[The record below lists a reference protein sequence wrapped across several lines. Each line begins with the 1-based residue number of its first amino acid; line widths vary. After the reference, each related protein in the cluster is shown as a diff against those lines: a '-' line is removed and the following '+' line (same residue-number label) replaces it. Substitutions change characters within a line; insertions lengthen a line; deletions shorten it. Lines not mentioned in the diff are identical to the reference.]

1 MYKRG
6 FIIILYCGIFASALS
21 YCTHGT
27 PQVKFIPRVAWV
39 VDRRNSSLASEL
51 DSDAD
56 DPDGL
61 EGNKA
66 VVSRLLSCERPLVL
80 RDKQLPSP
88 QVARERFK
96 SKVMPYINEDMVAKV
111 VLAILYIISKDET
124 IGTEH
129 KESFRRYLGMYK
141 EDLLRQAVFDVPDF
155 LTRVLLYT
163 TCVDNRK
170 GQPYVE
176 EITDTFIEM
185 VANASWT
192 AGWTEL
198 NWDAATQTVK
208 IVRSEEDIFF
218 DEIDSLNELR
228 YSLMET
234 PVNHTDTEW
243 LGVDGR
249 VLFPSRYKCT
259 GIKNTETQRR
269 FSDKLMQ
276 YVKLVHELT
285 EYLAT
290 SQQSVSWSMLP
301 DEKIRDIRRRLT
313 DLRDELVT
321 LGIFSERMDFEQ
333 PPEGS
338 PLKSE

>member
-1 MYKRG
+1 M
-6 FIIILYCGIFASALS
+6 ILCFGIFASALS

-39 VDRRNSSLASEL
+39 VDRRNSSLANEL
-51 DSDAD
+51 DFDVD

-124 IGTEH
+124 IETEH
-129 KESFRRYLGMYK
+129 KENFRRYLGMSK
-141 EDLLRQAVFDVPDF
+141 EDLLRQTVFDAPDF

-170 GQPYVE
+170 GQPYVD
-176 EITDTFIEM
+176 EITDAFIEK
-185 VANASWT
+185 VVNASWT
-192 AGWTEL
+192 DGWIEI
-198 NWDAATQTVK
+198 NWDAATQTIK

-218 DEIDSLNELR
+218 DEIDALNELR
-228 YSLMET
+228 HSLMET

-249 VLFPSRYKCT
+249 GLFPSRYKCT
-259 GIKNTETQRR
+259 GIKNAETQRR
-269 FSDKLMQ
+269 LSDKLMQ
-276 YVKLVHELT
+276 YMKLIHELT
-285 EYLAT
+285 EYLAA
-290 SQQSVSWSMLP
+290 SQQSVSWSIFP

-313 DLRDELVT
+313 DLSSELFT

-333 PPEGS
+333 APDGS